1 MKKLLA
7 LLLASLLLCCCAL
20 GETAEEYAG
29 DPEAEENA
37 FLTKEE
43 IDMYLTALA
52 GDALALGV
60 ESSAT
65 SEDSGVTTVKFA
77 GGAEVYIADEE
88 LTETSAVLGAR
99 LNAMQEDLRGIHLGD
114 TLEDVLSVY
123 PNDNP
128 NLAGS
133 RFDAALYV
141 NDQRPEATVGYLLR
155 LGQPVTE
162 VTHLVF
168 SWEDEGVVRCGVTYQ
183 FEQDIVTG
191 ISIFGLGSL
200 VPEADALEEISN
212 VAQIQEI
219 RDFTP
224 FPTSLQGES
233 LNPFE
238 ESDLAFNGLDFLQLT
253 NESAESALGEAP
265 VDEWMEDGEGFLR
278 VRQWDEASVIFVYDA
293 QKNFVGV
300 DTLTVVSENIEGPR
314 GVHVGD
320 GMESVMNR
328 FHRGEIMPLENGFAL
343 YGDGENAPYG
353 VLSYGET
360 TATLTY
366 ALTTKTMKTVIWSLE
381 FVNGTLESYR
391 LLLR

>member
-7 LLLASLLLCCCAL
+7 LLLALLMLCACAL
-20 GETAEEYAG
+20 GETADEYVG

-43 IDMYLTALA
+43 IDMYLAALA

-60 ESSAT
+60 ESTAT
-65 SEDSGVTTVKFA
+65 SPDSGVTTVVFA

-88 LTETSAVLGAR
+88 LAETSAVLGAR

-128 NLAGS
+128 DLAGS

-141 NDQRPEATVGYLLR
+141 NDRRPEATVGYLLR
-155 LGQPVTE
+155 EGQQVTE

-168 SWEDEGVVRCGVTYQ
+168 AWEDEGVVRCGVTYRFQ
-183 FEQDIVTG
+183 QDVVVG
-191 ISIFGLGSL
+191 IEIFGMGGL

-212 VAQIQEI
+212 VAQIQES
-219 RDFTP
+219 REFVP
-224 FPTSLQGES
+224 FPVSAQGES

-238 ESDLAFNGLDFLQLT
+238 ESDLAFAGIDFPALT

-265 VDEWMEDGEGFLR
+265 VDEWMEDGESFLR
-278 VRQWDEASVIFVYDA
+278 IRQWDEASVIFLYDA

-300 DTLTVVSENIEGPR
+300 DTLTVVGESIEGPR
-314 GVHVGD
+314 GVRIGD
-320 GMESVMNR
+320 SMENVMNR
-328 FHRGEIMPLENGFAL
+328 FHRGEITPLENGFAL
-343 YGDGENAPYG
+343 YGDGVSAPYA

-366 ALTTKTMKTVIWSLE
+366 ALTTKTMKTVIWSME
-381 FVNGTLESYR
+381 FVDGTLESYR
-391 LLLR
+391 MLLR